1 MRDGTLDGEVP
12 PNCPRQIQHG
22 LAAKSLGDLP
32 QVGGVPEAF
41 RLNHHRRDANDGGGA
56 NTRTGTGYRSNN
68 MGDNSADN
76 NPRSTPDK
84 GRNKRARKIYQSTRP
99 PSLFEAR

>member
-1 MRDGTLDGEVP
+1 MIY
-12 PNCPRQIQHG
+12 N
-22 LAAKSLGDLP
+22 K
-32 QVGGVPEAF
+32 VGGLLEAF
-41 RLNHHRRDANDGGGA
+41 RLNRHRRDANDGGGA

-84 GRNKRARKIYQSTRP
+84 GRNKRARQIYQSTRP